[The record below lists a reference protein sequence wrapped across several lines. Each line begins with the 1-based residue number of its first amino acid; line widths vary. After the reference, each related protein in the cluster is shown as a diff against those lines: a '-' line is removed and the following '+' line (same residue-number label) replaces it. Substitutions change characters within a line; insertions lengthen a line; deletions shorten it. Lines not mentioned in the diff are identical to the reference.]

1 MFNALVLEQPVEGTK
16 VPRASIQSL
25 DNARLPE
32 GDVTVRVAYSTLN
45 YKDGLAITGRAP
57 VVRQYPMVPGIDFAG
72 TVEASDNGQFR
83 VGDPVFANG
92 WGMGETR
99 WGGLTQ
105 VTRVPAKYLQHLP
118 KGMTARQAMCI
129 GTAGYT
135 AMLCVL
141 ALVENGVRPD
151 SGEILVTGAN
161 GGVGSYATALLAARG
176 YQVCAS
182 TGRAQ
187 HTDALKALGA
197 SEVIDRATLSA
208 PGKPLGKERW
218 AGVVDSVGSH
228 TLANACATVRYG
240 GVVAACGMAQGLDFP
255 GSVAPFILRGVKLIG
270 IDSVYAPME
279 ARQLAWASLA
289 EIDPGVY
296 DKIASE
302 ISLPEVVDYA
312 QRLMEGSVRGRVL
325 VNLNV

>member
-1 MFNALVLEQPVEGTK
+1 
-16 VPRASIQSL
+16 
-25 DNARLPE
+25 
-32 GDVTVRVAYSTLN
+32 
-45 YKDGLAITGRAP
+45 
-57 VVRQYPMVPGIDFAG
+57 
-72 TVEASDNGQFR
+72 
-83 VGDPVFANG
+83 
-92 WGMGETR
+92 
-99 WGGLTQ
+99 
-105 VTRVPAKYLQHLP
+105 
-118 KGMTARQAMCI
+118 MTARQAMCI

-141 ALVENGVRPD
+141 ALVENGVRPEA
-151 SGEILVTGAN
+151 GEILVTGAN

-176 YQVCAS
+176 YRVCAS

-187 HTDALKALGA
+187 HTEALKALGA

-279 ARQLAWASLA
+279 ARQLAWAALA
-289 EIDPGVY
+289 EIDPAVY

-302 ISLPEVVDYA
+302 ISLPEVVDCA
-312 QRLMEGSVRGRVL
+312 QQLMEGAVRGRVL
-325 VNLNV
+325 VNMGV